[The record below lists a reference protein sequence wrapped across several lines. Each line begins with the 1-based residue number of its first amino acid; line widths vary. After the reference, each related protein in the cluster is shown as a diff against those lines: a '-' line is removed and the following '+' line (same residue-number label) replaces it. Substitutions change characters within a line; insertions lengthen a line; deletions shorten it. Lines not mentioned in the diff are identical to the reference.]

1 MSEHISK
8 SEHSKSERGG
18 TPSSA
23 PQQMKQ
29 GLKSMLPY
37 IKSILTGRLDNKE
50 TPKTTRSETNKILRR
65 VFKTYLLPHWPMI
78 SIAVFFMVLVAIA
91 TSAKAWIM
99 KPVLDDI
106 FLNKN
111 TSMLSILPFIIFA
124 MFAVRGIAEFLQTI
138 LMNRVTSQASARV
151 RSQMFRH
158 MLKSDLS
165 FFHNN
170 TSPALVSKFTQ
181 VAQGVASTL
190 ITTVVTL
197 LKDSLMLLSL
207 SALMIVQDWRMF
219 IFISTAFMVFYLP
232 LTRKNRNV
240 AEGATNKKYAIAGG
254 MAAFLNQSFQGIRQV
269 KAFQMEDKESKKADT
284 FFKNSAGADLKT
296 VQAEAM
302 RRPLVDILAGLAIG
316 LTMAYG
322 GQRVID
328 GSTTPGSFFA
338 FVTAALI
345 VYRPLKNL
353 STVGAKVQACV
364 ASAKNIFQLIDSK
377 PEVQNRAD
385 AKPLPKKHSKQLT
398 VAFHNVVFSY
408 PTKNRGEQARRYA
421 LNGIDL
427 HVAEGKTTALVGP
440 SGGGKSTIL
449 NLIPRFYDVTDGSIK
464 LNDID
469 IRDVTLESLRA
480 HIALVSQD
488 IFLMNDTIAANI
500 AYGTGRRPIAAIK
513 QAAENSAAAE
523 FIETLPKG
531 YKTVIGENGVMLS
544 GGQRQRLSIARAMM
558 KDAPILLLDE
568 ATSALDSESE
578 RIIQESLTKL
588 RANRTTLVIAHR
600 LSTIRNAE
608 HIYVILNGQVHE
620 SGTHANLIQKPGIYK
635 KMVTQQKHSDV
646 LDTDTPATKIRRVS

>member
-1 MSEHISK
+1 MV
-8 SEHSKSERGG
+8 
-18 TPSSA
+18 
-23 PQQMKQ
+23 
-29 GLKSMLPY
+29 PY
-37 IKSILTGRLDNKE
+37 LKSILTGRVDNKK
-50 TPKTTRSETNKILRR
+50 TPKTKRSDTKKILIR
-65 VFKTYLLPHWPMI
+65 VFKTYLLPHWPTI
-78 SIAVFFMVLVAIA
+78 SFAVFFMILVALA

-111 TSMLSILPFIIFA
+111 TEMLSVLPFIIFA
-124 MFAVRGIAEFLQTI
+124 MFSVRGIAEFLQMI
-138 LMNRVTSQASARV
+138 LMNRVTSQASAHV
-151 RSQMFRH
+151 RSQLFRH
-158 MLKSDLS
+158 VLKSDLS
-165 FFHNN
+165 FFHST
-170 TSPALVSKFTQ
+170 TSPNLVSKFTQ

-190 ITTVVTL
+190 IATVVTL
-197 LKDSLMLLSL
+197 LRDSLMLISL
-207 SALMIVQDWRMF
+207 AGLMIVQDWRMF
-219 IFISTAFMVFYLP
+219 LFISTAFMVLYFP

-240 AEGATNKKYAIAGG
+240 AEGATHQQHSIAGG
-254 MAAFLNQSFQGIRQV
+254 MASFLNQSFQGIRQV
-269 KAFQMEDKESKKADT
+269 KAFQMEEKESKKADT
-284 FFKNSAGADLKT
+284 FFRNSAGAELKT

-316 LTMAYG
+316 MTMAYG

-353 STVGAKVQACV
+353 STVGAQIQGCI
-364 ASAKNIFQLIDSK
+364 ASAKNIFQIIDSK
-377 PEVQNRAD
+377 PTVQNREN
-385 AKPLPKKHSKQLT
+385 AKPLPKKHRKQLT
-398 VAFHNVVFSY
+398 IAFEHVLFSY
-408 PTKNRGEQARRYA
+408 PSKDKSSASRRYA

-449 NLIPRFYDVTDGSIK
+449 NLIPRFYDVTEGRIQ
-464 LNDID
+464 LNGID
-469 IRDVTLESLRA
+469 IRTLTLESLRA

-500 AYGTGRRPIAAIK
+500 AYGTKRCPMTAIK

-523 FIETLPKG
+523 FIEHLPKG

-578 RIIQESLTKL
+578 NVIQKSLTKL

-608 HIYVILNGQVHE
+608 HIYVILNGKVHE
-620 SGTHANLIQKPGIYK
+620 SGTHANLIGKPGLYK
-635 KMVTQQKHSDV
+635 KMVTQQKHGDI
-646 LDTDTPATKIRRVS
+646 LDTDTHDDLPAPHIRRVS